1 MGRTR
6 VTLRDRFFAVLL
18 SVVMIVALIPVT
30 TLQTF
35 AAEADKFE
43 VTVTDGTD
51 PISGASVTLTG
62 DSDTCPG
69 FRMEAVTDENG
80 VAAFGTDEMVTLL
93 GEAASEASVTILATA
108 SKDGYE
114 AKAWQYNDVD
124 IAAGMIGTDSV
135 TLTAAA
141 PDTATVT
148 VTVTGDAVVEVNGT
162 VQNTATV
169 EAGTIVPVKITPA
182 AGAYIKT
189 LTVGGESVNV
199 TKGEAYVAEV
209 KADTD
214 IAIAAIIVK
223 EFTVTANAAEGGT
236 ITLNGA
242 SDMSIT
248 VEENA
253 VVPVIITADEGY
265 MISSVAIDGAAQT
278 VENDTV
284 FSKEITVTADIE
296 ITAVFV
302 KAYTITITHNS
313 NGTVITEPVTAGGSV
328 TVVQDT
334 TVKITA
340 DPDDNYRISEV
351 KINDVIDETIT
362 GANYGAEDTY
372 VKELIADKDYTI
384 VITFAPNRYRVTAG
398 ETANGSVNIE
408 SALVDHDGSVK
419 VTLVPDAGYTIG
431 SAKVNGVDVEVTAP
445 DDTTTFFVIENVTEE
460 QSIEVTF
467 KEIAAA
473 DAGDVSFNSNDA
485 LRAENDLY
493 VFAKDAV
500 VTFSTGKDGIAIYD
514 INDVLVGGAWN
525 ESSAAITATTTI
537 GKISLYYKAEGD
549 CVPAWHDITTISETE
564 PLHIVIDADA
574 AEIAITP
581 DAPNAYGYYNA
592 NVSVAISAEDKG
604 DYSGIASVE
613 YWIES
618 DGRETKRETLYT
630 YEDGQTV
637 ESRFSRNIEV
647 SAADNNSDN
656 VVVYV
661 EVIDRAGNSE
671 TKSAALAINIT
682 KPLVSVAIDG
692 TLHTEADAGKYNAAR
707 TATVTYIDRATTF
720 DEAGAMDGIVIT
732 AVDAEGK
739 AVAISKAAMIEWKH
753 DGDTHIAT
761 IRFTVDA
768 NYEWSVSYTNKAGLS
783 ADEIS
788 AAGDSVYAFA
798 VDTAAP
804 TAEIELDKTTWDK
817 LIEKLTFGIFK
828 RHSVTAAATGSDA
841 TTGVSKILYYK
852 SNAADALK
860 LVDLEKAYEDGAFS
874 EDTIT
879 VNTDERFAVY
889 ARVTDQA
896 GNTVYVSTNGVIY
909 DLTASVI
916 TINTPPANENGYYN
930 EDVVLQVSVKD
941 NVNGDTTYSG
951 IKSVTYTVEADE
963 QLTQKGTL
971 YTFEAADPTYDQ
983 LTADW
988 NGEITVDKAN
998 NSDNVKVTVKT
1009 VDNAGNEYEKDVSL
1023 AISIDKPTAM
1033 IIFGDKANKMVDGHG
1048 YYGAARTATITV
1060 TDRATAFDKDAAT
1073 KGITISAVDAKRKPV
1088 ELTAGEDVV
1097 IGDWITSGSTHTATV
1112 TFAKDG
1118 NYTWSFA
1125 YEDKAGNKM
1134 ENILV
1139 TADESPYSFT
1149 VDTTDPTGTVSINT
1163 NTWDKL
1169 LNALTFGLYSKIKAE
1184 VTATADDA
1192 TSPYIIEY
1200 IETENPIA
1208 MTAADLDE
1216 KTFKPYDNYSVE
1228 DNRQFV
1234 VYLKITD
1241 YAGNFIYISS
1251 DGFIVDKVASTIT
1264 LTPAEANGF
1273 YDADAN
1279 AAGQY
1284 GLYGRNSNVT
1294 VDVKVEEAEPYS
1306 GIKTIDY
1313 WVEKDNERTQEG
1325 NLFTFGVAEP
1335 AKEDLVQEWSGSI
1348 TVDKEFNNSCNVVV
1362 YVKTV
1367 DNAGNDNT
1375 NFVKLDL
1382 DNTAPVIHVAF
1393 DNNADN
1399 NGNTYFNAPRTATV
1413 VITERSHHFD
1423 AEAATDRIVIN
1434 AVDAKGDTV
1443 EGAYTISNWTPE
1455 ENAQMPEEN
1464 AQMPDAATH
1473 TATIFFEKD
1482 ANYTWSIAYTDKAG
1496 NANEGVTLADGTAA
1510 AFDFTVDTTSP
1521 TGIVKAVSSEGREEK
1536 WDELKNSLTFGFW
1549 SKEKITVTGAFDDAT
1564 SAPIAAVEYYK
1575 VKAAAASDGVIAL
1588 TKAELDNVTDWTPF
1602 EGLEMDT
1609 DEQFTV
1615 YIRITD
1621 LAGNYTYIST
1631 NGLIVDH
1638 AAPMEES
1645 IAPEITVEPQQPING
1660 LYNGDVKVAI
1670 KVVDPLTG
1678 GTYSGLKTIT
1688 YKVFNMGTETQS
1700 GTLYSFTNTD
1710 PQQSDLLQSWAGEIT
1725 VDSKLNNSN
1734 DVVIAVYAEDNSR
1747 NGSEDEVAIKIDITA
1762 PTIDVSYDNN
1772 SVDSEKFFKNDRTA
1786 TIVVTERNFNAD
1798 DVKVTITNTD
1808 SVIPTI
1814 GEWKKTEGTGNQDDT
1829 KWTTTVTYSADGDY
1843 TFAISY
1849 TDLAN
1854 NACAGARYGDSAAPT
1869 EFTIDKTIPAV
1880 SVSYSNNDAK
1890 NEKYFAAPR
1899 TATVV
1904 VTEHNFDLSRVVFTQ
1919 TAALD
1924 GVNIAV
1930 PSASWAD
1937 NGDVHTATI
1946 VFDKDGD
1953 YTFDVTVRDMAG
1965 NESEAASYGNSV
1977 AGKDFVIDQ
1986 TIEKPIIGGVR
1997 NGGAY
2002 KNDVI
2007 PTVSFTD
2014 VNYDFCE
2021 VKLVRTRMGE
2031 KNVDVTAEF
2040 IKGLVEQPQGGS
2052 GSFDTFD
2059 KVVENDG
2066 IYTLSVKITDKA
2078 GNEES
2083 EACTFTVNRFGSVY
2097 EYSDELVALIRDGGQ
2112 YVKSVEDDLVITEYN
2127 AERILADSLQ
2137 LLVTRDGELVDVDF
2151 TSNPVNINDQVSI
2164 GESGWYQYVYTM
2176 KASNFAEDGVYK
2188 ISLASK
2194 YATDDSAENDS
2205 TSVPENSVDKQG
2217 GEIID
2222 TMNFTVD
2229 SVAPEIRNI
2238 VNLDKKIAD
2247 KDKIVDGKLNVRYTI
2262 VDVGGLKSI
2271 EIIVNG
2277 EAFQTLTE
2285 EDIAGD
2291 AYNFTGSFDL
2301 EEQSGVNAQKVRMKV
2316 TDLAGNVTDTSS
2328 EEFLKAHSEDNA
2340 DSTYVF
2346 FDEVTVSRNFFVR
2359 WYANVVLFWGSVA
2372 GAAVVAGGICCFAA
2386 AKKKKTDG
2394 EK

>member
-62 DSDTCPG
+62 DRDTCPG

-93 GEAASEASVTILATA
+93 GEAASEASVTILAAA

-114 AKAWQYNDVD
+114 AKAWQYNDVG

-209 KADTD
+209 KADAD
-214 IAIAAIIVK
+214 VAIAAIIVK

-313 NGTVITEPVTAGGSV
+313 NGTVVTEPVTAGGSV

-372 VKELIADKDYTI
+372 VKELIADKDYTV

-445 DDTTTFFVIENVTEE
+445 DDTTAFFVIENVTEE

-514 INDVLVGGAWN
+514 INDALVGGAWN

-564 PLHIVIDADA
+564 PLHIVIDANA

-783 ADEIS
+783 ADEIGT
-788 AAGDSVYAFA
+788 AGDSVYAFA

-852 SNAADALK
+852 ANAADALK

-1023 AISIDKPTAM
+1023 AISIDKPTAV
-1033 IIFGDKANKMVDGHG
+1033 IVFGDKANKMVDSHG
-1048 YYGAARTATITV
+1048 YYGTARTATITV

-1200 IETENPIA
+1200 FETENPIA

-1216 KTFKPYDNYSVE
+1216 KTFEPYENYSVE

-1251 DGFIVDKVASTIT
+1251 DGFIVDKAASTIT

-1335 AKEDLVQEWSGSI
+1335 AKEDLVKEWSGSI
-1348 TVDKEFNNSCNVVV
+1348 TVDKALNNSCNVVV

-1375 NFVKLDL
+1375 NFVKLDV

-1423 AEAATDRIVIN
+1423 AEAATAGIVIN
-1434 AVDAKGDTV
+1434 AVDAKGHAVKD
-1443 EGAYTISNWTPE
+1443 AYTISDWT
-1455 ENAQMPEEN
+1455 PEEN

-1510 AFDFTVDTTSP
+1510 AFDFTVDTTPP

-1549 SKEKITVTGAFDDAT
+1549 SKEKITVTGTFDDAT

-1747 NGSEDEVAIKIDITA
+1747 NGSEDEAAIKIDITA

-1843 TFAISY
+1843 TFAIAY

-1869 EFTIDKTIPAV
+1869 EFTIDKTIPTV
-1880 SVSYSNNDAK
+1880 SVSYSN
-1890 NEKYFAAPR
+1890 
-1899 TATVV
+1899 
-1904 VTEHNFDLSRVVFTQ
+1904 
-1919 TAALD
+1919 
-1924 GVNIAV
+1924 
-1930 PSASWAD
+1930 
-1937 NGDVHTATI
+1937 
-1946 VFDKDGD
+1946 
-1953 YTFDVTVRDMAG
+1953 
-1965 NESEAASYGNSV
+1965 
-1977 AGKDFVIDQ
+1977 
-1986 TIEKPIIGGVR
+1986 
-1997 NGGAY
+1997 
-2002 KNDVI
+2002 
-2007 PTVSFTD
+2007 
-2014 VNYDFCE
+2014 
-2021 VKLVRTRMGE
+2021 
-2031 KNVDVTAEF
+2031 
-2040 IKGLVEQPQGGS
+2040 
-2052 GSFDTFD
+2052 
-2059 KVVENDG
+2059 NDG

-2137 LLVTRDGELVDVDF
+2137 LLITRDGELVDVDF

>member
-209 KADTD
+209 KADAD
-214 IAIAAIIVK
+214 VAIAAIIVK

-313 NGTVITEPVTAGGSV
+313 NGTVVTEPVTAGGSV

-372 VKELIADKDYTI
+372 VKELIADKDYTV

-431 SAKVNGVDVEVTAP
+431 SAKANGVDVEVTAP
-445 DDTTTFFVIENVTEE
+445 DDTTAFFVIENVTEE

-473 DAGDVSFNSNDA
+473 DAGDVSFNSDDA

-514 INDVLVGGAWN
+514 INDALVGGAWN

-592 NVSVAISAEDKG
+592 NVSAAISAEDKG

-783 ADEIS
+783 TDEIGT
-788 AAGDSVYAFA
+788 AGDSVYAFA

-1023 AISIDKPTAM
+1023 AISIDKPTAV
-1033 IIFGDKANKMVDGHG
+1033 IVFGDKANKMVDGHG

-1200 IETENPIA
+1200 FETDSPLA

-1216 KTFKPYDNYSVE
+1216 KTFEPYENYSVE

-1241 YAGNFIYISS
+1241 YAGNSIYISS
-1251 DGFIVDKVASTIT
+1251 DGFIVDKAASTIT

-1335 AKEDLVQEWSGSI
+1335 VQADLVKEWSGSI
-1348 TVDKEFNNSCNVVV
+1348 TVDKALNNSCNVVV

-1375 NFVKLDL
+1375 NFVKLDV

-1423 AEAATDRIVIN
+1423 AKAATDGIVIN

-1443 EGAYTISNWTPE
+1443 EGAYTISNWT
-1455 ENAQMPEEN
+1455 PEEN

-1510 AFDFTVDTTSP
+1510 AFDFTVDTTP
-1521 TGIVKAVSSEGREEK
+1521 PNGIVKAVSSEGREEK

-1725 VDSKLNNSN
+1725 IDSK
-1734 DVVIAVYAEDNSR
+1734 R
-1747 NGSEDEVAIKIDITA
+1747 
-1762 PTIDVSYDNN
+1762 
-1772 SVDSEKFFKNDRTA
+1772 
-1786 TIVVTERNFNAD
+1786 
-1798 DVKVTITNTD
+1798 
-1808 SVIPTI
+1808 
-1814 GEWKKTEGTGNQDDT
+1814 
-1829 KWTTTVTYSADGDY
+1829 
-1843 TFAISY
+1843 
-1849 TDLAN
+1849 
-1854 NACAGARYGDSAAPT
+1854 
-1869 EFTIDKTIPAV
+1869 
-1880 SVSYSNNDAK
+1880 
-1890 NEKYFAAPR
+1890 
-1899 TATVV
+1899 
-1904 VTEHNFDLSRVVFTQ
+1904 
-1919 TAALD
+1919 
-1924 GVNIAV
+1924 
-1930 PSASWAD
+1930 
-1937 NGDVHTATI
+1937 
-1946 VFDKDGD
+1946 
-1953 YTFDVTVRDMAG
+1953 
-1965 NESEAASYGNSV
+1965 
-1977 AGKDFVIDQ
+1977 
-1986 TIEKPIIGGVR
+1986 
-1997 NGGAY
+1997 
-2002 KNDVI
+2002 
-2007 PTVSFTD
+2007 
-2014 VNYDFCE
+2014 
-2021 VKLVRTRMGE
+2021 
-2031 KNVDVTAEF
+2031 
-2040 IKGLVEQPQGGS
+2040 
-2052 GSFDTFD
+2052 
-2059 KVVENDG
+2059 
-2066 IYTLSVKITDKA
+2066 
-2078 GNEES
+2078 
-2083 EACTFTVNRFGSVY
+2083 
-2097 EYSDELVALIRDGGQ
+2097 
-2112 YVKSVEDDLVITEYN
+2112 
-2127 AERILADSLQ
+2127 
-2137 LLVTRDGELVDVDF
+2137 
-2151 TSNPVNINDQVSI
+2151 
-2164 GESGWYQYVYTM
+2164 
-2176 KASNFAEDGVYK
+2176 
-2188 ISLASK
+2188 
-2194 YATDDSAENDS
+2194 
-2205 TSVPENSVDKQG
+2205 
-2217 GEIID
+2217 
-2222 TMNFTVD
+2222 
-2229 SVAPEIRNI
+2229 
-2238 VNLDKKIAD
+2238 
-2247 KDKIVDGKLNVRYTI
+2247 
-2262 VDVGGLKSI
+2262 
-2271 EIIVNG
+2271 
-2277 EAFQTLTE
+2277 
-2285 EDIAGD
+2285 
-2291 AYNFTGSFDL
+2291 
-2301 EEQSGVNAQKVRMKV
+2301 
-2316 TDLAGNVTDTSS
+2316 
-2328 EEFLKAHSEDNA
+2328 
-2340 DSTYVF
+2340 
-2346 FDEVTVSRNFFVR
+2346 
-2359 WYANVVLFWGSVA
+2359 
-2372 GAAVVAGGICCFAA
+2372 
-2386 AKKKKTDG
+2386 
-2394 EK
+2394 

>member
-93 GEAASEASVTILATA
+93 GEAASEANVTILAAA

-124 IAAGMIGTDSV
+124 IAEGMIGTDSV

-209 KADTD
+209 KADAD
-214 IAIAAIIVK
+214 VAIAAIIVK
-223 EFTVTANAAEGGT
+223 EFTVTANDAEGGT

-253 VVPVIITADEGY
+253 VVSVIITADEGY

-278 VENDTV
+278 VESDTV

-313 NGTVITEPVTAGGSV
+313 NGTVVTEPVTAGGSV

-351 KINDVIDETIT
+351 KINNVIDETIT
-362 GANYGAEDTY
+362 GANYSAGDTY
-372 VKELIADKDYTI
+372 VKELIADKDYTV

-398 ETANGSVNIE
+398 EAANGSVNIE

-445 DDTTTFFVIENVTEE
+445 DDTTAFFVIENVTEE

-514 INDVLVGGAWN
+514 INDALVGGAWN

-564 PLHIVIDADA
+564 PLHIVIDADV

-671 TKSAALAINIT
+671 TKNAALAINIT

-761 IRFTVDA
+761 IRFTADA

-783 ADEIS
+783 ADEIGT
-788 AAGDSVYAFA
+788 AGDSVYAFA

-852 SNAADALK
+852 SNTADALK

-1023 AISIDKPTAM
+1023 AISIDKPTAV
-1033 IIFGDKANKMVDGHG
+1033 IVFGDKANKMVDGHG

-1134 ENILV
+1134 EDILV

-1216 KTFKPYDNYSVE
+1216 KTFKPYEKDYSVE
-1228 DNRQFV
+1228 ADRQFV

-1251 DGFIVDKVASTIT
+1251 DGFIVDKVASTI
-1264 LTPAEANGF
+1264 
-1273 YDADAN
+1273 
-1279 AAGQY
+1279 
-1284 GLYGRNSNVT
+1284 
-1294 VDVKVEEAEPYS
+1294 
-1306 GIKTIDY
+1306 
-1313 WVEKDNERTQEG
+1313 
-1325 NLFTFGVAEP
+1325 
-1335 AKEDLVQEWSGSI
+1335 
-1348 TVDKEFNNSCNVVV
+1348 
-1362 YVKTV
+1362 
-1367 DNAGNDNT
+1367 
-1375 NFVKLDL
+1375 
-1382 DNTAPVIHVAF
+1382 
-1393 DNNADN
+1393 
-1399 NGNTYFNAPRTATV
+1399 
-1413 VITERSHHFD
+1413 
-1423 AEAATDRIVIN
+1423 
-1434 AVDAKGDTV
+1434 
-1443 EGAYTISNWTPE
+1443 
-1455 ENAQMPEEN
+1455 
-1464 AQMPDAATH
+1464 
-1473 TATIFFEKD
+1473 
-1482 ANYTWSIAYTDKAG
+1482 
-1496 NANEGVTLADGTAA
+1496 
-1510 AFDFTVDTTSP
+1510 
-1521 TGIVKAVSSEGREEK
+1521 
-1536 WDELKNSLTFGFW
+1536 
-1549 SKEKITVTGAFDDAT
+1549 
-1564 SAPIAAVEYYK
+1564 
-1575 VKAAAASDGVIAL
+1575 
-1588 TKAELDNVTDWTPF
+1588 
-1602 EGLEMDT
+1602 
-1609 DEQFTV
+1609 
-1615 YIRITD
+1615 
-1621 LAGNYTYIST
+1621 
-1631 NGLIVDH
+1631 
-1638 AAPMEES
+1638 
-1645 IAPEITVEPQQPING
+1645 
-1660 LYNGDVKVAI
+1660 
-1670 KVVDPLTG
+1670 
-1678 GTYSGLKTIT
+1678 
-1688 YKVFNMGTETQS
+1688 
-1700 GTLYSFTNTD
+1700 
-1710 PQQSDLLQSWAGEIT
+1710 
-1725 VDSKLNNSN
+1725 
-1734 DVVIAVYAEDNSR
+1734 
-1747 NGSEDEVAIKIDITA
+1747 
-1762 PTIDVSYDNN
+1762 
-1772 SVDSEKFFKNDRTA
+1772 
-1786 TIVVTERNFNAD
+1786 
-1798 DVKVTITNTD
+1798 
-1808 SVIPTI
+1808 
-1814 GEWKKTEGTGNQDDT
+1814 
-1829 KWTTTVTYSADGDY
+1829 
-1843 TFAISY
+1843 
-1849 TDLAN
+1849 
-1854 NACAGARYGDSAAPT
+1854 
-1869 EFTIDKTIPAV
+1869 DKTIPTV

-2137 LLVTRDGELVDVDF
+2137 LLITRDGELVDVDF

-2301 EEQSGVNAQKVRMKV
+2301 EEQSGVNAHKVQMKV

-2328 EEFLKAHSEDNA
+2328 EEFLQAHSEDNA

-2346 FDEVTVSRNFFVR
+2346 FDEVTVMKVNK
-2359 WYANVVLFWGSVA
+2359 L
-2372 GAAVVAGGICCFAA
+2372 
-2386 AKKKKTDG
+2386 
-2394 EK
+2394 

>member
-514 INDVLVGGAWN
+514 INDALVGGAWN

-788 AAGDSVYAFA
+788 AAGGRLRVRICCGYS
-798 VDTAAP
+798 
-804 TAEIELDKTTWDK
+804 
-817 LIEKLTFGIFK
+817 
-828 RHSVTAAATGSDA
+828 R
-841 TTGVSKILYYK
+841 
-852 SNAADALK
+852 
-860 LVDLEKAYEDGAFS
+860 AYCG
-874 EDTIT
+874 
-879 VNTDERFAVY
+879 
-889 ARVTDQA
+889 
-896 GNTVYVSTNGVIY
+896 
-909 DLTASVI
+909 
-916 TINTPPANENGYYN
+916 
-930 EDVVLQVSVKD
+930 
-941 NVNGDTTYSG
+941 
-951 IKSVTYTVEADE
+951 
-963 QLTQKGTL
+963 
-971 YTFEAADPTYDQ
+971 
-983 LTADW
+983 
-988 NGEITVDKAN
+988 
-998 NSDNVKVTVKT
+998 
-1009 VDNAGNEYEKDVSL
+1009 
-1023 AISIDKPTAM
+1023 
-1033 IIFGDKANKMVDGHG
+1033 
-1048 YYGAARTATITV
+1048 
-1060 TDRATAFDKDAAT
+1060 DRA
-1073 KGITISAVDAKRKPV
+1073 G
-1088 ELTAGEDVV
+1088 
-1097 IGDWITSGSTHTATV
+1097 
-1112 TFAKDG
+1112 
-1118 NYTWSFA
+1118 
-1125 YEDKAGNKM
+1125 
-1134 ENILV
+1134 
-1139 TADESPYSFT
+1139 
-1149 VDTTDPTGTVSINT
+1149 
-1163 NTWDKL
+1163 
-1169 LNALTFGLYSKIKAE
+1169 
-1184 VTATADDA
+1184 
-1192 TSPYIIEY
+1192 
-1200 IETENPIA
+1200 
-1208 MTAADLDE
+1208 
-1216 KTFKPYDNYSVE
+1216 
-1228 DNRQFV
+1228 
-1234 VYLKITD
+1234 
-1241 YAGNFIYISS
+1241 
-1251 DGFIVDKVASTIT
+1251 
-1264 LTPAEANGF
+1264 
-1273 YDADAN
+1273 
-1279 AAGQY
+1279 
-1284 GLYGRNSNVT
+1284 
-1294 VDVKVEEAEPYS
+1294 
-1306 GIKTIDY
+1306 
-1313 WVEKDNERTQEG
+1313 
-1325 NLFTFGVAEP
+1325 
-1335 AKEDLVQEWSGSI
+1335 
-1348 TVDKEFNNSCNVVV
+1348 
-1362 YVKTV
+1362 
-1367 DNAGNDNT
+1367 
-1375 NFVKLDL
+1375 
-1382 DNTAPVIHVAF
+1382 
-1393 DNNADN
+1393 
-1399 NGNTYFNAPRTATV
+1399 
-1413 VITERSHHFD
+1413 
-1423 AEAATDRIVIN
+1423 
-1434 AVDAKGDTV
+1434 
-1443 EGAYTISNWTPE
+1443 
-1455 ENAQMPEEN
+1455 
-1464 AQMPDAATH
+1464 
-1473 TATIFFEKD
+1473 
-1482 ANYTWSIAYTDKAG
+1482 
-1496 NANEGVTLADGTAA
+1496 
-1510 AFDFTVDTTSP
+1510 
-1521 TGIVKAVSSEGREEK
+1521 
-1536 WDELKNSLTFGFW
+1536 
-1549 SKEKITVTGAFDDAT
+1549 
-1564 SAPIAAVEYYK
+1564 
-1575 VKAAAASDGVIAL
+1575 
-1588 TKAELDNVTDWTPF
+1588 
-1602 EGLEMDT
+1602 
-1609 DEQFTV
+1609 
-1615 YIRITD
+1615 
-1621 LAGNYTYIST
+1621 
-1631 NGLIVDH
+1631 
-1638 AAPMEES
+1638 
-1645 IAPEITVEPQQPING
+1645 
-1660 LYNGDVKVAI
+1660 
-1670 KVVDPLTG
+1670 
-1678 GTYSGLKTIT
+1678 
-1688 YKVFNMGTETQS
+1688 
-1700 GTLYSFTNTD
+1700 
-1710 PQQSDLLQSWAGEIT
+1710 
-1725 VDSKLNNSN
+1725 
-1734 DVVIAVYAEDNSR
+1734 
-1747 NGSEDEVAIKIDITA
+1747 
-1762 PTIDVSYDNN
+1762 
-1772 SVDSEKFFKNDRTA
+1772 
-1786 TIVVTERNFNAD
+1786 
-1798 DVKVTITNTD
+1798 
-1808 SVIPTI
+1808 
-1814 GEWKKTEGTGNQDDT
+1814 
-1829 KWTTTVTYSADGDY
+1829 
-1843 TFAISY
+1843 
-1849 TDLAN
+1849 
-1854 NACAGARYGDSAAPT
+1854 
-1869 EFTIDKTIPAV
+1869 
-1880 SVSYSNNDAK
+1880 
-1890 NEKYFAAPR
+1890 
-1899 TATVV
+1899 
-1904 VTEHNFDLSRVVFTQ
+1904 
-1919 TAALD
+1919 
-1924 GVNIAV
+1924 
-1930 PSASWAD
+1930 
-1937 NGDVHTATI
+1937 
-1946 VFDKDGD
+1946 
-1953 YTFDVTVRDMAG
+1953 
-1965 NESEAASYGNSV
+1965 
-1977 AGKDFVIDQ
+1977 
-1986 TIEKPIIGGVR
+1986 
-1997 NGGAY
+1997 
-2002 KNDVI
+2002 
-2007 PTVSFTD
+2007 
-2014 VNYDFCE
+2014 
-2021 VKLVRTRMGE
+2021 
-2031 KNVDVTAEF
+2031 
-2040 IKGLVEQPQGGS
+2040 
-2052 GSFDTFD
+2052 
-2059 KVVENDG
+2059 
-2066 IYTLSVKITDKA
+2066 
-2078 GNEES
+2078 
-2083 EACTFTVNRFGSVY
+2083 
-2097 EYSDELVALIRDGGQ
+2097 
-2112 YVKSVEDDLVITEYN
+2112 
-2127 AERILADSLQ
+2127 
-2137 LLVTRDGELVDVDF
+2137 
-2151 TSNPVNINDQVSI
+2151 
-2164 GESGWYQYVYTM
+2164 
-2176 KASNFAEDGVYK
+2176 
-2188 ISLASK
+2188 
-2194 YATDDSAENDS
+2194 
-2205 TSVPENSVDKQG
+2205 
-2217 GEIID
+2217 
-2222 TMNFTVD
+2222 
-2229 SVAPEIRNI
+2229 
-2238 VNLDKKIAD
+2238 
-2247 KDKIVDGKLNVRYTI
+2247 
-2262 VDVGGLKSI
+2262 
-2271 EIIVNG
+2271 
-2277 EAFQTLTE
+2277 
-2285 EDIAGD
+2285 
-2291 AYNFTGSFDL
+2291 
-2301 EEQSGVNAQKVRMKV
+2301 
-2316 TDLAGNVTDTSS
+2316 
-2328 EEFLKAHSEDNA
+2328 
-2340 DSTYVF
+2340 
-2346 FDEVTVSRNFFVR
+2346 
-2359 WYANVVLFWGSVA
+2359 
-2372 GAAVVAGGICCFAA
+2372 
-2386 AKKKKTDG
+2386 
-2394 EK
+2394 